1 MADVERRERGGA
13 GDPPFWSHDGGVDAL
28 FVDVSGHGRSFRERR
43 GQDGW
48 GIAIAVERCLEV
60 NAEVRDLRDDASL
73 EWSEAGVC
81 RWPAERGHL
90 AVDDGSDQVQCFDD
104 GALTGV
110 VPTDNNRISM
120 KRDGMVVEATI
131 ILKTKRA

>member
-1 MADVERRERGGA
+1 MAAACLAIPVLVQA
-13 GDPPFWSHDGGVDAL
+13 FWL
-28 FVDVSGHGRSFRERR
+28 
-43 GQDGW
+43 
-48 GIAIAVERCLEV
+48 
-60 NAEVRDLRDDASL
+60 
-73 EWSEAGVC
+73 
-81 RWPAERGHL
+81 P
-90 AVDDGSDQVQCFDD
+90 DDGSDQVQCFDD